1 MPVKPAYLMPGLII
15 ALSFGAACI
24 YAWHGDWRRATYWLA
39 ASVLNIS
46 VTM

>member
-1 MPVKPAYLMPGLII
+1 MKLVYIMPGLII
-15 ALSFGAACI
+15 ALSFAAACV

-46 VTM
+46 VTI